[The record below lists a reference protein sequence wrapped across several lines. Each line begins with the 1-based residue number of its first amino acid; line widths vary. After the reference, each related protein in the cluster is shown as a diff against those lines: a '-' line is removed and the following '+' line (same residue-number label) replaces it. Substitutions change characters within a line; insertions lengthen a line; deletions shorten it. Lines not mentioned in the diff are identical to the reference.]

1 MTPMIR
7 SSGDANK
14 VSPIRKAIIGD
25 ADLYRQLCQRRP
37 CTCPPKSKM
46 KTRSRARPKLIAPLC
61 RRISFGWRRN
71 GPAWRIKDRTR
82 ILRPSAD
89 TRTKNRTN
97 GSYLAAPR
105 LRDGRSQRS
114 VTKSLPRVS
123 LEAMGPAIALCRHV
137 SRNVAGSPRLLTSCV
152 ALLDRPELRLRAALG
167 RHRTAPL
174 RRRSIRTTPFR
185 GRHGRELEFSPGD
198 S

>member
-1 MTPMIR
+1 MCLGRTIHENILW
-7 SSGDANK
+7 SAYAWQQIVYNW
-14 VSPIRKAIIGD
+14 
-25 ADLYRQLCQRRP
+25 
-37 CTCPPKSKM
+37 
-46 KTRSRARPKLIAPLC
+46 RAKLIAPLC
-61 RRISFGWRRN
+61 RRVSFGWRGN

-114 VTKSLPRVS
+114 VTKSLPRWTCE
-123 LEAMGPAIALCRHV
+123 LAIICPSKLSGLRLLYVGTSSRHV
-137 SRNVAGSPRLLTSCV
+137 LAVLGFLTSCV
-152 ALLDRPELRLRAALG
+152 ALLDRPEPRLRAALG

-174 RRRSIRTTPFR
+174 RRRSIRMMPFR
-185 GRHGRELEFSPGD
+185 DRHGRELESSPD
-198 S
+198 DN